1 MTRFALILVLLFLF
15 VLPVLGQDTTPAEAT
30 PAVTIVAAPAT
41 ATQTPNILSLTLG
54 ELLSILIGSAV
65 LLGGIGKILWDGNQP
80 GQPGIDARL
89 TTQVNTAHADREWID
104 RLERAYAL
112 VGVLSN
118 VAPLTPLKVDESVP
132 RLSKAAIDALVG
144 VLTNIAPL
152 TPIKVDDA
160 VLRLLKDVQQAGE
173 QAEEIIEQPAPA
185 LPSSQPPHPQPLPT
199 S

>member
-15 VLPVLGQDTTPAEAT
+15 VLPVLGQDTTSAEAT
-30 PAVTIVAAPAT
+30 PAVTIVAAPAP

-89 TTQVNTAHADREWID
+89 TTQVGAAQADREWID

-112 VGVLSN
+112 GGIS
-118 VAPLTPLKVDESVP
+118 
-132 RLSKAAIDALVG
+132 SKAAIDALTG
-144 VLTNIAPL
+144 VLANIAPW

-160 VLRLLKDVQQAGE
+160 VLRLLKDVQQSGV
-173 QAEEIIEQPAPA
+173 QAEEIIEQPTP
-185 LPSSQPPHPQPLPT
+185 PLPPA
-199 S
+199 